1 MLRSIFHVLGNLLAL
16 LTGIGLLARFIPPDV
31 LWPPTVIALMLPL
44 LLLLTLLFAAL
55 MFYRRRWAA
64 AAFPALI
71 LLFAFSVAS
80 RLFAFGNSVETP
92 AETTLTIA
100 TNNARAFKNDAWVD
114 VDKKDVA
121 QVINQLGAD
130 VLLLQEAGAS
140 EGKNSFAPTIS
151 AAGPYFAHLQPKS
164 RAIATYAENLKTIA
178 TEVKNYNG
186 YTVADVNTELGTIR
200 FINAH
205 LQSNQISGLA
215 GDLGKDKNVQDGL
228 DRAESM
234 FRRYGSSARTRAK
247 QAEEI
252 LQFVKD
258 SPHPVIVG
266 GDFNDVPS
274 SYAYQRILS
283 PRLRDAWTTAGFGMG
298 TTFTGPLP
306 GLRIDFLMV
315 DTTFTIR
322 EIKRFETGYSDHRGL
337 RAVISE

>member
-1 MLRSIFHVLGNLLAL
+1 MGNLLAL
-16 LTGIGLLARFIPPDV
+16 LAGVGLLARFVPPDM
-31 LWPPTVIALMLPL
+31 LWPPTLIALMLPV
-44 LLLLTLLFAAL
+44 LLLLTALFAAL

-64 AAFPALI
+64 VALPTLV
-71 LLFAFSVAS
+71 LLLAFSVLG

-92 AETTLTIA
+92 AEETLTIA
-100 TNNARAFKNDAWVD
+100 TNNARGFKNDAWVD
-114 VDKKDVA
+114 VDKQDVKR
-121 QVINQLGAD
+121 VVGQLNAD
-130 VLLLQEAGAS
+130 VLLLQESGVD
-140 EGKNSFAPTIS
+140 EGKNSYAPTIL
-151 AAGPYFAHLQPKS
+151 AAGPYFARLQPRS

-186 YTVADVNTELGTIR
+186 YTVADVNTPLGTIR

-234 FRRYGSSARTRAK
+234 FRRYARSARIRAR

-252 LQFVKD
+252 LRYVEE

-266 GDFNDVPS
+266 GDFNDVPT
-274 SYAYQRILS
+274 SYTYQRVLS
-283 PRLRDAWTTAGFGMG
+283 PRLRDAWTTAGFGLG

-315 DTTFTIR
+315 DTSFAIR
-322 EIKRFETGYSDHRGL
+322 EVKRFETGYSDHRGL
-337 RAVISE
+337 RVEISK